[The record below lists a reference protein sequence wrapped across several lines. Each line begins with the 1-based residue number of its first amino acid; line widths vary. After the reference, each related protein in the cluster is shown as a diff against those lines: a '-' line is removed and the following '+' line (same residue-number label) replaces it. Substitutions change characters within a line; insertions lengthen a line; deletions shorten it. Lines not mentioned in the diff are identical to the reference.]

1 MVFRLTVVLF
11 LLCKKNIRSGKLER
25 ETYPSLENWGGG
37 VPSLENWGERTLL
50 EKLEA
55 KEESAAI
62 FYSA

>member
-25 ETYPSLENWGGG
+25 ETYPSLENGGG
-37 VPSLENWGERTLL
+37 VPSLENWGGRTLL

>member
-25 ETYPSLENWGGG
+25 ETYPSLENGGG
-37 VPSLENWGERTLL
+37 RTLL